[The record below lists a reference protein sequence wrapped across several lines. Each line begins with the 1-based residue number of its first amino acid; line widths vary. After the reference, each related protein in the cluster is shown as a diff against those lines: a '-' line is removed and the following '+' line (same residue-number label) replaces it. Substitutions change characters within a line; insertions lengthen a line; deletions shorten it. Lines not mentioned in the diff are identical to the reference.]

1 MVMQQRHTS
10 SQSKE
15 SEDGSMKERYIE
27 PQMSVLFLEVTDIIT
42 TSFPEGETELPEYPL
57 NKSKTWG

>member
-1 MVMQQRHTS
+1 
-10 SQSKE
+10 
-15 SEDGSMKERYIE
+15 MKERYIE